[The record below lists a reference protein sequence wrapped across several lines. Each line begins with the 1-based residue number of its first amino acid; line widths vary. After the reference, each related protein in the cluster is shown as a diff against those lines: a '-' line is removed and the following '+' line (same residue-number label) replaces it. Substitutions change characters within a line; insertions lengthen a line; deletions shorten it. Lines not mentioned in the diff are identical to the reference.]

1 MHLCFY
7 TSRVILTEFH
17 PKHEITGLDCSKLCC
32 PLQMKSLLSKCT
44 AKQAEKI
51 GLFERM
57 NSELKM
63 ELAAKE
69 SELTKKDLKIAVI
82 EETNGR

>member
-1 MHLCFY
+1 
-7 TSRVILTEFH
+7 
-17 PKHEITGLDCSKLCC
+17 
-32 PLQMKSLLSKCT
+32 MKSLLSKCT